1 MAQTVSVI
9 VSETFILG
17 CLYIQNFRGIFFGH
31 CSNVVM
37 QRLTRNILQRSLLE
51 QCPLITDIFNP
62 KTVVDACQ
70 LGKLLLDIEEV
81 RKDLDL
87 GVEDD

>member
-1 MAQTVSVI
+1 MHSTI
-9 VSETFILG
+9 VNYTMMCGKIIG
-17 CLYIQNFRGIFFGH
+17 ACWNNTDI
-31 CSNVVM
+31 
-37 QRLTRNILQRSLLE
+37 
-51 QCPLITDIFNP
+51 ITNIFNP